1 MEEWARNGVET
12 VFVRAPAS
20 ATPEDRLA
28 IQVQS
33 MLAEYERAQM
43 LERSRRGKRHRAQ
56 RGEVSILGGAPY
68 GYRYWKKTADSDAW
82 YEVVEPQA
90 SVVRE
95 VFAYY
100 TVDHLSIG
108 AIARTLN
115 ERGVRTAS
123 GRGRWERS
131 TVWGMLRNPAYKGRA
146 CFGKTR
152 VAPRQRITRPL
163 RRSDGVASRDCAGHE
178 RPREEWIEIPVPAII
193 PEATFALAEERLARN
208 QKLSARKTRTPSVA
222 QGIASCG
229 KCGYAMSRTSA
240 QTSARK
246 ISYYRC
252 LGSDAWRHMN
262 GPLCDNRPVRQDL
275 LDDVVWNEI
284 LRLLENPSLIQS
296 EIDRRME
303 AAQNADPNRQ
313 REQKLSQS
321 LVRTHKG
328 IQRLVNA
335 YQKELITLEVLRQRL
350 PELRSRESALNREL
364 QSVKDHVQERET
376 YLRLTETLE
385 QFLEMMRHSAKV
397 MDIPERQRIARLL
410 VKEVLVADD
419 TITIR
424 HSIPIPQ
431 GPPQSPAK
439 SSGSGANTDHDI
451 GYLLCTRSLRTAN
464 ASDFAASVAPPAPP
478 STSTERNPNAPIAK
492 SMSGRS
498 GAPPLGRKRKRPFA
512 VARNP
517 PHREPLGGRPA
528 RIGEQRGQRRR
539 HLAAARGVAV
549 AALAP
554 AVREHQPREH
564 RIAREVR
571 AQHRARHFAVDRE
584 LAVAP
589 IEARHRAPAHNEAK
603 PVSAVPRVRRR
614 NTTAQPAFPQETC
627 DHTCHDG

>member
-1 MEEWARNGVET
+1 MKTAAIYARVSGDQQRRNNTIASQTEALLAFARERGYSVSADRIFEDDGLTGAFLERPGLERVRDLAAEGRIEAIVVYEPGRLSRNYAYQVLLMEEWARNGVET

-28 IQVQS
+28 IQLQS

-108 AIARTLN
+108 AIVRKLN

-152 VAPRQRITRPL
+152 VAPRQRTTRAL
-163 RRSDGVASRDCAGHE
+163 RQSGGVASRNCAGHE
-178 RPREEWIEIPVPAII
+178 RPRDEWIEIPVPAII

-208 QKLSARKTRTPSVA
+208 KKLSARKTRTPSVA

-240 QTSARK
+240 RTSARK

-252 LGSDAWRHMN
+252 LGSDSWRHLN

-284 LRLLENPSLIQS
+284 LRLLENPCLIQS

-328 IQRLVNA
+328 IERLVHA
-335 YQKELITLEVLRQRL
+335 YQEALITLEELRQRL
-350 PELRSRESALNREL
+350 PELRSRESALKREL
-364 QSVKDHVQERET
+364 QSVKDHVRERET

-385 QFLEMMRHSAKV
+385 QFLERLRHSAKLLEV
-397 MDIPERQRIARLL
+397 PERQRIVRLL

-424 HSIPIPQ
+424 HSIPIPEV
-431 GPPQSPAK
+431 PPQSPAK
-439 SSGSGANTDHDI
+439 SSEPGANPDDDK
-451 GYLLCTRSLRTAN
+451 GYLLCTRSHRGTLW
-464 ASDFAASVAPPAPP
+464 
-478 STSTERNPNAPIAK
+478 
-492 SMSGRS
+492 
-498 GAPPLGRKRKRPFA
+498 RPFP
-512 VARNP
+512 V
-517 PHREPLGGRPA
+517 PA
-528 RIGEQRGQRRR
+528 RPVR
-539 HLAAARGVAV
+539 AAF
-549 AALAP
+549 AALA
-554 AVREHQPREH
+554 VILLDRHFQPRLDEAEH
-564 RIAREVR
+564 PAIAH
-571 AQHRARHFAVDRE
+571 ATGDARHQFGMGY
-584 LAVAP
+584 LP
-589 IEARHRAPAHNEAK
+589 K
-603 PVSAVPRVRRR
+603 
-614 NTTAQPAFPQETC
+614 
-627 DHTCHDG
+627 